1 MIFKL
6 KILGGLLIAA
16 GFIFAIGTAGAADL
30 HELTIDQIWTRVCI
44 SFALLGVGYALT
56 KLPTIKKGM

>member
-30 HELTIDQIWTRVCI
+30 HELTIDQVCVRVCI
-44 SFALLGVGYALT
+44 SFAMLGVGYALT
-56 KLPTIKKGM
+56 QLSTKKKGI